1 MAITHISVRGAR
13 QHNLRD
19 INVRIPRN
27 TLTVVTG
34 LSGSGK
40 SSLAFDTIYAEGQ
53 RRYVETLSA
62 YARQFLDQIERPD
75 VDSIE
80 GLSPAI
86 SIEQK
91 TTSRSPRSTV
101 GTITE
106 IYDYLRLLYASVGT
120 PHCPQC
126 GRPIARQ
133 TTDQI
138 VQRILQLGLGE
149 RVTVMAP
156 VVRGRKGEFKDLLDQ
171 LDQQGFRARVDG
183 EQRDISE
190 PLYLDRRK
198 NHTIEAVIDR
208 ILLKP
213 ATPASASGLVSETA
227 ESKKAVPGKPTVE
240 KRLETAVTKALQ
252 MANGL
257 VLIAIAG
264 SADQLFSSSMACPD
278 CGLDVPKLEPRSF
291 SFNSN
296 FGACPECHGLG
307 SLYDLDPAKVITDW
321 SKPLL
326 DGGLGP
332 GSSSQYLLKLVHL
345 AAVRYKIDL
354 KVPFEDL
361 PVRHQH
367 ILVYGPP
374 KGEAPRTGFHGV
386 LAFLRDSMEEARSD
400 SYRESMMA
408 YMSAT
413 PCPACRGKRLR
424 PESLAVKIG
433 GLSIADFTALPLN
446 RALSAAIGLSFTD
459 REALIAERIRHEI
472 AERLEFLCAVGL
484 TYLSLDRN
492 AATLSGGEGQRIR
505 LATQI
510 GSKLRGVLYVLDE
523 PSIGL
528 HQRDNNRLIDALIKL
543 RDLGNTVLVVEHDE
557 DTIRH
562 ADYVL
567 DLGPGAGRLGGFVVA
582 EGTPAQI
589 MACPESLT
597 GRYLSGATPMLQR
610 SHPRPLTG
618 KWITISG
625 AREHNLQ
632 DLNIRIPLGI
642 MLVITGVSGSGKSTL
657 INDILYRSLAQ
668 TLYGSREE
676 PGSHESLEGAEQIDK
691 VIRIDQSPIG
701 RTPRSNPA
709 TYTQVFS
716 PIRDLFAMLPESRE
730 RGYKPGRFSFNVT
743 GGRCETCQGDGQ
755 RRIEMN
761 FMPDVYVECEVCS
774 GRRYNQETMA
784 VKFKN
789 HSIADILNLTIED
802 ALTVLADVPQVR
814 QKLQTLVDVGLGYIH
829 LGQSATTL
837 SGGEAQRMKLARELS
852 KRQTGRTLYLLD
864 EPTTGLHFDDVRKLL
879 EVLHRLADL
888 GNSVLII
895 EHNLDVIRNAD
906 WILDLGPEG
915 GEDGGRV
922 VAEGRPARIAATAG
936 SYTGQFLARYY
947 ATPSGHLEVLES
959 EFTLD
964 DSTALLEP
972 APTEPKNYKT
982 GPASDKPQ
990 RRYGKKTGVPEAEWS
1005 LPAKETAPGATAKL
1019 GKSKKTAA
1027 KKTVTAAVKLDKA
1040 GAHASGPG
1048 LISVTGDSPSILKKS
1063 APKKAAPKKTAPKKA
1078 AVKKTSSRKK
1088 APVRP

>member
-1 MAITHISVRGAR
+1 MTITHISVRGAR

-27 TLTVVTG
+27 KLTVVTG

-106 IYDYLRLLYASVGT
+106 IYDYLRLLYASMGT
-120 PHCPQC
+120 PHCPNC
-126 GRPIARQ
+126 GRPISRQ
-133 TTDQI
+133 TAEQI
-138 VQRILQLGLGE
+138 VQRILQLGAGE

-156 VVRGRKGEFKDLLDQ
+156 VVRGRKGEFKELLDQ
-171 LDQQGFRARVDG
+171 LAQQGFRARVDG
-183 EQRDISE
+183 ELHDLSE

-198 NHTIEAVIDR
+198 NHNIEAVVDR
-208 ILLKP
+208 ILLKTAP
-213 ATPASASGLVSETA
+213 A
-227 ESKKAVPGKPTVE
+227 ESVPVPSSKPSLE
-240 KRLETAVTKALQ
+240 KRLEAAVVKALQ
-252 MANGL
+252 LGNGL
-257 VLIAIAG
+257 TLIG
-264 SADQLFSSSMACPD
+264 LSGREEQLFSSSMACPD

-291 SFNSN
+291 SFNSA

-307 SLYDLDPAKVITDW
+307 SQYDLDPAKVITDW

-332 GSSSQYLLKLVHL
+332 GSSSQYLLKLIHL
-345 AAVRYKIDL
+345 AADKYKIDL
-354 KVPFEDL
+354 KTPFEEL
-361 PVRHQH
+361 PARQQH

-374 KGEAPRTGFHGV
+374 KNEAPRTGFHGI
-386 LAFLRDSMEEARSD
+386 LTFLRDTIDEARSD
-400 SYRESMMA
+400 GYREYMMN

-413 PCPACRGKRLR
+413 PCPVCRGKRLR

-446 RALSAAIGLSFTD
+446 RALSAAIGLSFNA
-459 REALIAERIRHEI
+459 REALVAERIRHEI

-484 TYLSLDRN
+484 KYLSLDRN

-510 GSKLRGVLYVLDE
+510 GSRLRGVLYVLDE

-528 HQRDNNRLIDALIKL
+528 HQRDNMRLIEALKRL

-557 DTIRH
+557 DTIRE

-567 DLGPGAGRLGGFVVA
+567 DLGPGAGRLGGYVVA
-582 EGTPAQI
+582 QGTPEEI

-597 GRYLSGATPMLQR
+597 GRYLSGAAGMLQR
-610 SHPRPLTG
+610 AKPRPLTG
-618 KWITISG
+618 KWIEVCG

-632 DLNIRIPLGI
+632 DINIRIPLSV
-642 MLVITGVSGSGKSTL
+642 MTVVTGVSGSGKSTL

-668 TLYGSREE
+668 TIYGSREE
-676 PGSHESLEGAEQIDK
+676 PGSHESLSGAEQLDK

-743 GGRCETCQGDGQ
+743 GGRCEACTGDGQ
-755 RRIEMN
+755 KRIEMN
-761 FMPDVYVECEVCS
+761 FMPDVYVQCEVCN
-774 GRRYNQETMA
+774 GRRYNQETLA
-784 VKFKN
+784 VKFHG
-789 HSIADILNLTIED
+789 HSIADILDLTIED
-802 ALTVLADVPQVR
+802 ALPVLTDVPQVR

-864 EPTTGLHFDDVRKLL
+864 EPTTGLHFDDVRRLL
-879 EVLHRLADL
+879 EVLHRLTDL
-888 GNSVLII
+888 GNSVIII

-915 GEDGGRV
+915 GEDGGHV
-922 VAEGRPARIAATAG
+922 VGQGRPAQIAAIEA
-936 SYTGQFLARYY
+936 SYTGQFLKRYY
-947 ATPSGHLEVLES
+947 ASSNGKLTPIEVEEEPIAATS
-959 EFTLD
+959 ECA
-964 DSTALLEP
+964 SEEAAPKSKAKRTA
-972 APTEPKNYKT
+972 PKEKFV
-982 GPASDKPQ
+982 PRK
-990 RRYGKKTGVPEAEWS
+990 KKTGIA
-1005 LPAKETAPGATAKL
+1005 
-1019 GKSKKTAA
+1019 
-1027 KKTVTAAVKLDKA
+1027 
-1040 GAHASGPG
+1040 
-1048 LISVTGDSPSILKKS
+1048 
-1063 APKKAAPKKTAPKKA
+1063 
-1078 AVKKTSSRKK
+1078 
-1088 APVRP
+1088 